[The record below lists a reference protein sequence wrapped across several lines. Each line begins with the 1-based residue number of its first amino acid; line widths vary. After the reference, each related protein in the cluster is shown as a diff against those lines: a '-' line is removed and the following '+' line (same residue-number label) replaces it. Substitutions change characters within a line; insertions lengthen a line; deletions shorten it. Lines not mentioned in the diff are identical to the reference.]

1 MASFYAYDAN
11 GNRIKSSDE
20 RGEIEYRYDI
30 ENRLT
35 AVTDKNG
42 LLMTALYD
50 GDSNRVFT
58 ATRAKRQTERQIL
71 VKVNKSPD
79 TSAAGKKHSLFE
91 YGFSH
96 NIVQCLSEASIG
108 AAKVW
113 NRFFDMLESAIFQK
127 KDSNQKNNRQ
137 SSKNAK
143 TSATLN
149 DETQKNENSAHK
161 RANFGDVFIPQTIK
175 EENTYY
181 EVRNYIND
189 VNRDY
194 AQVLASYDENG
205 KIRESYDY
213 GLERLNGYRHQEGS
227 VQTYLNDARGSIT
240 GLSNETGLQ
249 TASVNYNVQGMP
261 QNTASNLTFGYNGEQ
276 SDITGFQYLRA
287 RYYDPKTA
295 SMLTE
300 DTYAGDE
307 TDPLSQNRYTYARNN
322 PINYQ
327 DPSGHFPKILS
338 DIGNAIKKKATN
350 VVKAVVKKGKE
361 VVNQVTTFFTGAK
374 KQIVK
379 TAKAAKEVVEE
390 KVEQAVDTVSTGY
403 KEAKKEVKNWCDK
416 TKKQATHV
424 LKNVV
429 KAAEKTTKQFCTTAK
444 KVLDQAID
452 VASNID
458 LTKVAIGFTAIVV
471 ITALIISSGGTAA
484 VPLAVFGE
492 AILAESALALSFGGL
507 TASIAKKTGSS
518 DKEAGKEF
526 SDTFMWSGISS
537 AASAGYNVAKKG
549 VEIAGPFVKQQFVR
563 KGGEAV
569 KDSMVDS
576 VRQIGSGNFT
586 IQGATADLGINF
598 LLGDGGKSGKKLVK
612 NSTEH
617 LVEDV
622 VEQEKKEIKDI
633 DLQFFSKAAKGDAA
647 QSATK
652 TAEKSALKGGADFYV
667 APNGKTLPGQYKD
680 WIGTNMRESLINS
693 VDDPTL
699 KKAIS
704 EVYRPGSIVGDGGT
718 ADIIRFEQETGI
730 LLSKSGHTQK
740 AVDMSKY
747 FQKLVDSGTLSP
759 TDTKVAQ
766 DIINGLNAA
775 LGGK

>member
-1 MASFYAYDAN
+1 MTSFYTYDAN

-113 NRFFDMLESAIFQK
+113 NRFFDMLECAIFQK

-429 KAAEKTTKQFCTTAK
+429 KAAEKTTKQFCTTVSRVAGQAWEFAK
-444 KVLDQAID
+444 NVDWAKIGIGALAITGAIALT
-452 VASNID
+452 VA
-458 LTKVAIGFTAIVV
+458 
-471 ITALIISSGGTAA
+471 SGGTLGPLLILGTAGMALGSGGVSAA
-484 VPLAVFGE
+484 ITLKNGGSIKDAAKEFSNTFMWTGIASFASVGSGFIANGAEAVGSVIKQKVIERGVETIRDTALDTAQDLSRGGFSASGLASNF
-492 AILAESALALSFGGL
+492 ALNLALSGNGGSL
-507 TASIAKKTGSS
+507 KQKAKEKVGGAFNFLKENVV
-518 DKEAGKEF
+518 DKVADKILQKEAKQGSQQLMEMNLQYF
-526 SDTFMWSGISS
+526 
-537 AASAGYNVAKKG
+537 AS
-549 VEIAGPFVKQQFVR
+549 
-563 KGGEAV
+563 
-569 KDSMVDS
+569 
-576 VRQIGSGNFT
+576 
-586 IQGATADLGINF
+586 
-598 LLGDGGKSGKKLVK
+598 SGKK
-612 NSTEH
+612 E
-617 LVEDV
+617 
-622 VEQEKKEIKDI
+622 
-633 DLQFFSKAAKGDAA
+633 AA
-647 QSATK
+647 QAATK
-652 TAEKSALKGGADFYV
+652 TAEESALKGGTASKNVFPSNPKEFLNDV
-667 APNGKTLPGQYKD
+667 PSTTTPRGNIKWEPNSNTRVQYHPGDEVKVGEIYNPRHHDPHYHVEIRQDPSKGWNNPGNVIKMTPDGYTKGSGTGFLPGDKFP
-680 WIGTNMRESLINS
+680 
-693 VDDPTL
+693 V
-699 KKAIS
+699 K
-704 EVYRPGSIVGDGGT
+704 
-718 ADIIRFEQETGI
+718 
-730 LLSKSGHTQK
+730 
-740 AVDMSKY
+740 
-747 FQKLVDSGTLSP
+747 
-759 TDTKVAQ
+759 
-766 DIINGLNAA
+766 
-775 LGGK
+775 